1 MTVRC
6 SALLAAFTF
15 KVTHP
20 LRVLHLLEISVPVRF
35 LYHESIGSDSIDLY
49 RFRPNLSL
57 EAAIEDQQAS
67 DKAKSI
73 ESDPIDLFF
82 YGPSNASA
90 HKAADVAPYLK
101 WGN

>member
-1 MTVRC
+1 LTVRC

-73 ESDPIDLFF
+73 ESDPIDLFIDL
-82 YGPSNASA
+82 GST
-90 HKAADVAPYLK
+90 
-101 WGN
+101 